1 MALDQEDKNL
11 CKSFC
16 PDMFTE
22 GTEINHKFKELKSH
36 FEGKCIEDD
45 F

>member
-1 MALDQEDKNL
+1 MALDQEDRNL

-16 PDMFTE
+16 PDMFTNGNE
-22 GTEINHKFKELKSH
+22 THNKFLDLKSH
-36 FEGKCIEDD
+36 FLGKRIDDD